1 MQDGHKQDALDL
13 MCGSYKPKPDVKLR
27 FQSQHSPAL
36 PLLVIALAVGY
47 AVHGITLLTAG
58 RLGGLTDDTD
68 HSSSSS
74 SVPPVV
80 QAAAQHI
87 LLPLVGA
94 GLLLGLVV
102 KNGKWLVDR
111 PQLCPH
117 LANTVAYAAD
127 SDDGRAKQS

>member
-1 MQDGHKQDALDL
+1 LQDGHKQDALDL

-27 FQSQHSPAL
+27 FQAQHSPAL
-36 PLLVIALAVGY
+36 PLLVVVLAVGY

-58 RLGGLTDDTD
+58 RLGDD
-68 HSSSSS
+68 SSSSS
-74 SVPPVV
+74 SSDAGGVPPLV